1 MADLAKAS
9 GDEALF
15 NALKVLWTDVT
26 TKKMYIT
33 GAIGSDEHGEGFS
46 IAYDLPNDRA
56 YAETC
61 ASIGLF
67 MWARRM
73 LKLEWNSN
81 YADVMEVALYNGIS
95 SGMSEDGKQY
105 FYVNPLEVNPAKVHQ
120 RYDMRHVRSSRV
132 TWFGCAC
139 CPPNVARILTSL
151 ERYNYDIADDSCS
164 MAIHL
169 YLCGRII
176 MPDDSVWNITGS
188 YLTDGKIEVSYTG
201 EEKDFT
207 LKLRNPGWSTGT
219 EIRMNGQPVEAEQE
233 QGYFSVS
240 RKWKDGDKLQL
251 KFGITAQLVYA
262 NTCVEDDAGKVAVMR
277 GPVVFCLEEAD
288 NGKHLSEL
296 MIESIDSQCQDSVI
310 LKGYREHTE
319 DHKALYSTI
328 PPRIEETSI
337 KAIPYSHWGN
347 AGEGEM
353 RVWVR
358 KVSTF

>member
-1 MADLAKAS
+1 
-9 GDEALF
+9 
-15 NALKVLWTDVT
+15 
-26 TKKMYIT
+26 MYIT

-207 LKLRNPGWSTGT
+207 LKLRNPGWSTG
-219 EIRMNGQPVEAEQE
+219 Q
-233 QGYFSVS
+233 
-240 RKWKDGDKLQL
+240 K
-251 KFGITAQLVYA
+251 
-262 NTCVEDDAGKVAVMR
+262 
-277 GPVVFCLEEAD
+277 
-288 NGKHLSEL
+288 SE
-296 MIESIDSQCQDSVI
+296 
-310 LKGYREHTE
+310 
-319 DHKALYSTI
+319 
-328 PPRIEETSI
+328 
-337 KAIPYSHWGN
+337 
-347 AGEGEM
+347 
-353 RVWVR
+353 
-358 KVSTF
+358 

>member
-1 MADLAKAS
+1 
-9 GDEALF
+9 
-15 NALKVLWTDVT
+15 
-26 TKKMYIT
+26 
-33 GAIGSDEHGEGFS
+33 
-46 IAYDLPNDRA
+46 
-56 YAETC
+56 
-61 ASIGLF
+61 
-67 MWARRM
+67 
-73 LKLEWNSN
+73 
-81 YADVMEVALYNGIS
+81 
-95 SGMSEDGKQY
+95 
-105 FYVNPLEVNPAKVHQ
+105 
-120 RYDMRHVRSSRV
+120 
-132 TWFGCAC
+132 
-139 CPPNVARILTSL
+139 
-151 ERYNYDIADDSCS
+151 

-176 MPDDSVWNITGS
+176 MPDDTVWNITGS

-240 RKWKDGDKLQL
+240 RKWENGDKLQL

>member
-1 MADLAKAS
+1 
-9 GDEALF
+9 
-15 NALKVLWTDVT
+15 
-26 TKKMYIT
+26 MYIT

-151 ERYNYDIADDSCS
+151 ERYSYDIADDSCS

-188 YLTDGKIEVSYTG
+188 YLADGKIEVSYTG

-251 KFGITAQLVYA
+251 KFGISAQLVYA

-310 LKGYREHTE
+310 LSGYREHTA
-319 DHKALYSTI
+319 DYKALYSTT